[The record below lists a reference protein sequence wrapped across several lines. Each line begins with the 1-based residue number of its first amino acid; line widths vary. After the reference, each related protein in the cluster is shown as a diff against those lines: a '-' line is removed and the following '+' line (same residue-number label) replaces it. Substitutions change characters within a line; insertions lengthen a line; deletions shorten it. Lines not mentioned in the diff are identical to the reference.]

1 MTGVRRFIGIRKVGG
16 RWEKVMRSWFV
27 KVMRERA
34 MQMIMNENIII
45 SYDKNCAPVCV

>member
-1 MTGVRRFIGIRKVGG
+1 MFVVSLGLG
-16 RWEKVMRSWFV
+16 RWEEDGEKVMRSWFV
-27 KVMRERA
+27 KGMRERA

>member
-1 MTGVRRFIGIRKVGG
+1 MTGVRCFIGIRKVGG

-27 KVMRERA
+27 KGMRERA